1 MLEIPGKYNTA
12 KVFTDNIEPSAI
24 SQIIALCNQEIA
36 KDSKIRIMP
45 DVHAGAGCTIGTTMT
60 IQDKIIPNLVGCD
73 LGCGMRAIKLK
84 ETSIDLSLLDLVI
97 TQYVP
102 SGCNIHE
109 HPIAKF
115 AEMNKFIAPVD
126 KTFLNRFLGTLGG
139 GNHFIEVDKDKDGS
153 LWLVIHTGSRRVGI
167 EVHGHYQRIAIRKMH
182 QKFNQPKIKAAVER
196 LIAEGK
202 KDEIDHTVK
211 VIQGQPIS
219 IPDDLCYLEGEDV
232 EHYLHDAFLAQKF
245 ALLNRDT
252 IVHKIMHCMNLHM
265 EEQFDTMHNYIDVE
279 NKILRKGSISAQAGE
294 RVIIPMN
301 MRDGSLICTG
311 KGNPEWNYS
320 APHGAGRLLSRGDA
334 KDCIDLE
341 EYKESMKGIYSTSIM
356 QSTIDESPMVYKP
369 IEEIM
374 ENIKDTVDIVDIIKP
389 IYNFKAH

>member
-12 KVFTDNIEPSAI
+12 KVFTDNIETTAI
-24 SQIIALCNQEIA
+24 SQIMNLCNQEIA

-60 IQDKIIPNLVGCD
+60 IQDKIIPSLVGCD

-84 ETSIDLSLLDLVI
+84 ETSIDPSLLDSVI
-97 TQYVP
+97 AQYIP
-102 SGCNIHE
+102 SGYEIHE
-109 HPIAKF
+109 RPVNKF
-115 AEMNKFIAPVD
+115 ARMKEFIAPVNKD
-126 KTFLNRFLGTLGG
+126 FLNRFLGTLGG
-139 GNHFIEVDKDKDGS
+139 GNHFIEVDRDKNGA
-153 LWLVIHTGSRRVGI
+153 LWLVIHTGSRRAGI
-167 EVHGHYQRIAIRKMH
+167 EIHGHHQRLAIRKLH
-182 QKFNQPKIKAAVER
+182 QKFNQPKIQTAVKR
-196 LIAEGK
+196 LTAEGK
-202 KDEIDHTVK
+202 KNEIDHTVK
-211 VIQGQPIS
+211 VIQGQPIP
-219 IPDDLCYLEGEDV
+219 IPDDLCYLEGDDV
-232 EHYLHDAFLAQKF
+232 TDYLHDVALAQQF
-245 ALLNRDT
+245 ALLNRTIIADK
-252 IVHKIMHCMNLHM
+252 IVHHMNLHV
-265 EEQFDTMHNYIDVE
+265 EDQFDTMHNYVDTE

-301 MRDGSLICTG
+301 MRDGSLICIG
-311 KGNPEWNYS
+311 KGNPEWNFS

-341 EYKESMKGIYSTSIM
+341 EYQESMKGIYSTSIM

-369 IEEIM
+369 IKEIM

>member
-12 KVFTDNIEPSAI
+12 KVFTDNIETTAI
-24 SQIIALCNQEIA
+24 SQIMNLCNQEIA

-60 IQDKIIPNLVGCD
+60 IQDKIIPSLAGCD

-84 ETSIDLSLLDLVI
+84 ETSIDPSLLDSVI
-97 TQYVP
+97 AQYIP
-102 SGCNIHE
+102 SGYEIHE
-109 HPIAKF
+109 RPVDKF
-115 AEMNKFIAPVD
+115 ARMKEFIAPVNKD
-126 KTFLNRFLGTLGG
+126 FLNRFLGTLGG
-139 GNHFIEVDKDKDGS
+139 GNHFIEVDRDKNGA
-153 LWLVIHTGSRRVGI
+153 LWLVIHTGSRRAGI
-167 EVHGHYQRIAIRKMH
+167 EIHGHHQRLAIRKLH
-182 QKFNQPKIKAAVER
+182 QKFNQPKIKATVER
-196 LIAEGK
+196 LTAEGNK
-202 KDEIDHTVK
+202 NEIDHAVK
-211 VIQGQPIS
+211 VIQGQPIP
-219 IPDDLCYLEGEDV
+219 IPDDLCYLEGDDV
-232 EHYLHDAFLAQKF
+232 TDYLHDVALAQQF
-245 ALLNRDT
+245 ALLNRTIIADK
-252 IVHKIMHCMNLHM
+252 IVHHMNLHVDD
-265 EEQFDTMHNYIDVE
+265 QFDTMHNYVDTE

-301 MRDGSLICTG
+301 MRDGSLICIG
-311 KGNPEWNYS
+311 KGNPEWNFS

-341 EYKESMKGIYSTSIM
+341 EYQESMKGIYSTSIM

-374 ENIKDTVDIVDIIKP
+374 ENIKDTVDIIDVIKP